1 MVIQI
6 KEFIF
11 LSNIGNSVGFTI
23 QKSQLEALD
32 LNYGDLIEIE
42 ILKEY
47 QGYTSLII
55 TRSLRK
61 AGSSLRVSL
70 NPQLLNAL
78 NLKERDGIQVDIRK
92 FEKVDKSEKP
102 KVQILFDELNML
114 FIRLYRSKASSSPVF
129 ARTIHSSIDMQKYF
143 GITIKG
149 SASPGKDLDDFE
161 IYFLD
166 RLFKVIPNSAQL
178 SFDDERMGKYGV
190 LINKNKA
197 PSEIEQ
203 ILEKFFNYIIKF
215 VSREFSI
222 KLEFKENISI

>member
-23 QKSQLEALD
+23 QKSKLEALD

-47 QGYTSLII
+47 QGYP
-55 TRSLRK
+55 SLRK
-61 AGSSLRVSL
+61 VGSSLRVSL

-78 NLKERDGIQVDIRK
+78 NLKEGDGIQVDIRK
-92 FEKVDKSEKP
+92 FEKVDKSEKA

-149 SASPGKDLDDFE
+149 SASPRKDLDDFE

-203 ILEKFFNYIIKF
+203 ILEKFFNYIVKF

-222 KLEFKENISI
+222 KLEFKGNISI